1 MANDLVTIA
10 SKWEQQAEQA
20 TANEAPV
27 SSQFLSTKGGVLS
40 FGDDVMPGNQVLVI
54 IVDSINENTL
64 YEGKYNADDSK
75 PPVCY
80 AFGRGVDDEMA
91 PHESM
96 QADLNYF
103 LPQAETCGVC
113 PMNEWGSADTGRGK
127 ACQNRRRLVLL
138 PAGFYTPKRGSRD
151 FDLEIF
157 DEEDHFRT
165 ADLASI
171 KLPVT
176 SVKEWAKY
184 VHDVATNFRRPP
196 HGVITRVYLEND
208 SANQYKVKFEVV
220 EEVSDAIA
228 EAVMARASAARE
240 IKFQGYQPPQEK
252 APKPES
258 AGGLRGLRRQGR

>member
-1 MANDLVTIA
+1 MANDLVTIE
-10 SKWEQQAEQA
+10 SKWEQQAQEA
-20 TANEAPV
+20 AAGEAPI

-40 FGDDVMPGNQVLVI
+40 FGDDIMPGNQVLVV

-64 YEGKYNADDSK
+64 YEGKYDPNETA

-80 AFGRGVDDEMA
+80 AFGRGVDEEMA

-103 LPQAETCGVC
+103 MPQAEACGVC
-113 PMNEWGSADTGRGK
+113 PMNEWGSADQGRGK

-151 FDLEIF
+151 FDLEVF
-157 DEEDHFRT
+157 SDEDHFRT

-176 SVKEWAKY
+176 SVKEWAKF

-196 HGVITRVYLEND
+196 HGVITRLYLEPD
-208 SANQYKVKFEVV
+208 AGSQYKVKFEVV
-220 EEVSDAIA
+220 EEVSNDIA
-228 EAVMARASAARE
+228 EAVMARAEHARE

-252 APKPES
+252 APAQPS